1 MIVSVEIPPVT
12 NIPPITYN
20 HTITK
25 IHYAAEG
32 GKVISNTYWSV
43 TVYDINGVLKTYTNN
58 HSVNYTV

>member
-1 MIVSVEIPPVT
+1 MIVSVEIPPVS

-20 HTITK
+20 QTITK

-32 GKVISNTYWSV
+32 GKSINQTYWSV
-43 TVYDINGVLKTYTNN
+43 VVYDINGVLKTYTNN